1 MSLLEETTMLY
12 SIVNDYSH
20 LEPHMNVAL
29 VPVKDLNV
37 SEKYSIA
44 GNITVYPK
52 NSLIRKLCRAAYWTL
67 TFWK

>member
-44 GNITVYPK
+44 GNITVYPR
-52 NSLIRKLCRAAYWTL
+52 NSLNTEALQGRRIGL
-67 TFWK
+67 